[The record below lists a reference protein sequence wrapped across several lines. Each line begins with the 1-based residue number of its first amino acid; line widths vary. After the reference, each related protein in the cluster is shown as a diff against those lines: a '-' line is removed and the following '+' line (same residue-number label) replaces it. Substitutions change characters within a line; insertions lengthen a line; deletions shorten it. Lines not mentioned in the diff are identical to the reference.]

1 MQIYEQNNYLQ
12 MQSSNYCLKVLF
24 IYQDSAKTVI
34 KNELL
39 SLLCCVKIDGKVIFH
54 FNIVIEAPGIKGC
67 LPILFPS
74 GQVFRRSGDNYFM
87 MRHK

>member
-39 SLLCCVKIDGKVIFH
+39 SLLC
-54 FNIVIEAPGIKGC
+54 
-67 LPILFPS
+67 
-74 GQVFRRSGDNYFM
+74 
-87 MRHK
+87 